1 MAARLTVQKFFDLR
15 RAALKL
21 DLVAGKNGM
30 RSSVIEVPDIY
41 RPGLVLAGYFRFF
54 PPERIQ
60 VLGRTEITYLEEL
73 PPQREKEILRKFFSE
88 PIVCLMVTQ
97 QLKASHPLRK
107 WADRKNVPLLYSELA
122 TTRLVAELTAF
133 LEGYLAPTVGM
144 HGTLVEVYGLGVLLL
159 GRSGI
164 GKSEC
169 ALELVKRGHRMIT
182 DDLVQIR
189 RTKDKFLVGDGDEL
203 IQQHMELRGLGII
216 DVKELFGVGS
226 VRSDCE
232 IQLVINIEEWQ
243 EGKAYERTGLDTKL
257 YEILGVELPYLEL
270 PVQPG
275 RSLAIIIEVAAM
287 NERLRRSGVNPAE
300 RFNERIGKALANR
313 QAAKDEEIA
322 LSPSSQKK
330 KSKKKVKKK
339 KTAKKK
345 KTDSKKTKSRR

>member
-1 MAARLTVQKFFDLR
+1 MTVQKFYDQR
-15 RAALKL
+15 KGALKL
-21 DLVAGKNGM
+21 SIVAGAAGLKS
-30 RSSVIEVPDIY
+30 RVIEVPDIY
-41 RPGLVLAGYFRFF
+41 RPGLVLSGYFRYF

-60 VLGRTEITYLEEL
+60 VLGRTEITYLEEMD
-73 PPQREKEILRKFFSE
+73 PARAREVLRQFFSE
-88 PIVCLMVTQ
+88 PLVCLVVTME
-97 QLKASHPLRK
+97 LKPSHPLRR
-107 WADRKNVPLLYSELA
+107 WADRKEVPLLHSGLA
-122 TTRLVAELTAF
+122 TTRLVAELTTF
-133 LEGYLAPTVGM
+133 LESRLSPVAAM

-182 DDLVQIR
+182 DDLVEIR
-189 RTKDKFLVGDGDEL
+189 RPKDNFLVGSGDEL

-232 IQLVINIEEWQ
+232 VQLAIQIEEWK
-243 EGKAYERTGLDTKL
+243 EGKEYDRTGLDSKT
-257 YEILGVELPYLEL
+257 YEILGVPLPYIEL

-300 RFNERIGKALANR
+300 RFNERVTQALNQR
-313 QAAKDEEIA
+313 QAAKEEEIS
-322 LSPSSQKK
+322 LSPAQGRARKKNRAKK
-330 KSKKKVKKK
+330 KPAPKKK
-339 KTAKKK
+339 KTKG
-345 KTDSKKTKSRR
+345 RR